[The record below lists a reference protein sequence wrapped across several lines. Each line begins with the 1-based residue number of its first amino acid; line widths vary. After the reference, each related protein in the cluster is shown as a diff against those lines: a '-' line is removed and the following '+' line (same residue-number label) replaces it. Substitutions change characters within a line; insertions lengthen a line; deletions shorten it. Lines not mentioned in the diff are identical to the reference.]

1 MATLDAYVTGTTCG
15 WACWYARESTCRC
28 SCGGAAHG
36 VMLTSDGALPRRNC
50 RIQGVRYVLGTVGG
64 YGETERIARDFRKTL
79 ENDERFFVT
88 YGSTYHFVLHNERR
102 AVTWRKSASDAQ
114 VAKWPELAEHKPAER
129 WHSNPSLLWIRED
142 AAELFDA
149 WLAEQEAK
157 TA

>member
-1 MATLDAYVTGTTCG
+1 MNAYVTGTTCG
-15 WACWYARESTCRC
+15 WACWYAHEATCRC

-36 VMLTSDGALPRRNC
+36 VMLTSDGSLPRRNC
-50 RIQGVRYVLGTVGG
+50 KIAGVRFVLGTVTT
-64 YGETERIARDFRKTL
+64 YGDAESIARAFRDTLRDDDRFAVDFGDKSR
-79 ENDERFFVT
+79 R
-88 YGSTYHFVLHNERR
+88 YVLHNERR
-102 AVTWRKSASDAQ
+102 AVTWRKSATDAQ